1 MGDQIYRAYLSL
13 LHSIRSNLEQMC
25 ELARK
30 KIEAVRNDDLL
41 ALDEILKQEQALALD
56 FRGLEQKRLSM
67 LNEMGLG
74 ELRLSELSGY
84 YPADMRTEVRKAV
97 EDLQNQYQIYQ
108 NDAKVARNTLECS
121 LHEIERTLASLGR
134 TSEAGPGYG
143 QGEVEPPRA
152 MKTDFRA

>member
-25 ELARK
+25 ELARQ
-30 KIEAVRNDDLL
+30 KIEAVRNDDL
-41 ALDEILKQEQALALD
+41 LALD

-74 ELRLSELSGY
+74 ELRLSELAGY

-108 NDAKVARNTLECS
+108 SDAKVARNTLECS